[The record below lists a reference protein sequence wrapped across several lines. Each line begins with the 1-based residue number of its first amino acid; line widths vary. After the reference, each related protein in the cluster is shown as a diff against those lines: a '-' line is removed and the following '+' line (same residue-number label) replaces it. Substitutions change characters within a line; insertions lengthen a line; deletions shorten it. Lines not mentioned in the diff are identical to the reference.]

1 MRAEE
6 KNRDMV
12 NEAGSRGSLTVEA
25 LLFLIPFMIAFFT
38 LINAARFVQA
48 EMLIHHAVTQT
59 AKQISA
65 YSYVLTKTEISDRII
80 STNKKSADFQVTV
93 EKSTKSLRDFANAMG
108 DMDSLVEDVLGF
120 VKNQGEQRLITKGVG
135 MLTKN
140 NIKSQLSLVSD
151 DPNEYLENIGIE
163 GDSHLRSWYEMFIY
177 LIIKIIAFIV
187 RSGSIVADQFIGLI
201 FDANVKIAAV
211 CIGKTGD
218 CLKPSYNIISV

>member
-6 KNRDMV
+6 KNRDKIRG
-12 NEAGSRGSLTVEA
+12 AGNKGSLTVEA

-65 YSYVLTKTEISDRII
+65 YSYVLTKTKISDRII

-93 EKSTKSLRDFANAMG
+93 EKSTKSLKDFANAMG
-108 DMDSLVEDVLGF
+108 DMDGLVEDVFGF
-120 VKNQGEQRLITKGVG
+120 VKNQGEQWLITEGVG

-140 NIKSQLSLVSD
+140 NIKNEISLVSD

-163 GDSHLRSWYEMFIY
+163 G
-177 LIIKIIAFIV
+177 
-187 RSGSIVADQFIGLI
+187 GLAGLH
-201 FDANVKIAAV
+201 FDNTRCLDNTEGKGNVKIV
-211 CIGKTGD
+211 VTYTMKNVLFPDFDIGQYEFRQCAYT
-218 CLKPSYNIISV
+218 LIW

>member
-6 KNRDMV
+6 KNRDKIRG
-12 NEAGSRGSLTVEA
+12 AGNKGSLTVEA

-65 YSYVLTKTEISDRII
+65 YSYVLTKTKISDRII

-93 EKSTKSLRDFANAMG
+93 EKSTKSLKDFANAMS
-108 DMDSLVEDVLGF
+108 DMDGLVEDVFGF
-120 VKNQGEQRLITKGVG
+120 VKNQGEQWLITEGVG

-140 NIKSQLSLVSD
+140 NIKNEISLVSD
-151 DPNEYLENIGIE
+151 DPNKYLENIGIE
-163 GDSHLRSWYEMFIY
+163 G
-177 LIIKIIAFIV
+177 
-187 RSGSIVADQFIGLI
+187 GLAGLH
-201 FDANVKIAAV
+201 FDNTRCLDNTEGKGNVKIV
-211 CIGKTGD
+211 VTYTMKNVLFPDFDIGQYEFRQCAYT
-218 CLKPSYNIISV
+218 LIW